1 MSATPNRHVPEAG
14 KELLMKLSDRHLG
27 MNREITR
34 RDVIR
39 GVGVISAGM
48 VLPGSLF
55 GCAESAPEMGLPIH
69 PL

>member
-1 MSATPNRHVPEAG
+1 
-14 KELLMKLSDRHLG
+14 MKPSDRHLG

-55 GCAESAPEMGLPIH
+55 GCAESTPEMGTAYPPALTGMRGNHDGDLNP
-69 PL
+69 